1 MYVSMN
7 SLNATLRKGTQRA
20 GGVEAGAGPPTLFAS
35 PAMLVP
41 EPP

>member
-20 GGVEAGAGPPTLFAS
+20 GGVEAGDGPPTLFAS
-35 PAMLVP
+35 PAMFVP